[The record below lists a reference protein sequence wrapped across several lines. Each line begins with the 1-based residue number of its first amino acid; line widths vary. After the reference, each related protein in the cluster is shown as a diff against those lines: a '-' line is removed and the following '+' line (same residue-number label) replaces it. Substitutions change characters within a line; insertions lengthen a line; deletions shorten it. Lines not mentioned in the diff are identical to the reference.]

1 MVREVE
7 NFIDIRQERVVDR
20 LVQSGMYDEGLSTH
34 LKANRYY
41 FKFSV
46 LDYLDTEAAAI
57 FPQYGTFKS
66 IENPVLATL
75 FTDMQLIAAINF
87 TEAKRDVI
95 RFLLKNIPRFYTGS
109 RKEMDRQRLENCSTG
124 RSKYGNFSL
133 SGRWPAN
140 GLLCPKRNSGNLQ
153 E

>member
-1 MVREVE
+1 
-7 NFIDIRQERVVDR
+7 
-20 LVQSGMYDEGLSTH
+20 MYNEGLSTH

-75 FTDMQLIAAINF
+75 FTDMQLIAAINYRS
-87 TEAKRDVI
+87 KRDVI
-95 RFLLKNIPRFYTGS
+95 RFLLNIPRFYTGS
-109 RKEMDRQRLENCSTG
+109 RKEMDRQRLENCSTE
-124 RSKYGNFSL
+124 RSNMDTLVYLVDGSCWVIMSQK
-133 SGRWPAN
+133 
-140 GLLCPKRNSGNLQ
+140 K
-153 E
+153 